1 MFVQRIDR
9 SSSLNTNSRI
19 TSGIPRS
26 LSIRGQAPPSQYGA
40 SLGGNNIRNS
50 SIARRATFAGNFK
63 DPRPLRD
70 KQYQAESIQ
79 VIILYL
85 KKSRYPG
92 SIDERKLQVPTVKD
106 YHNIFRFLYKKLEN
120 KDIPKIE
127 EISTI
132 LKEIKYPH
140 ANDVSKSALQAVG
153 NVHTWPALLGALRWM
168 VEFLMTIENLDEP
181 NYDTGEGGEIDKDL
195 IFFNYVIKAY
205 GIYLSGGDDFS
216 EAEQEIVAV
225 YERNNSEIIT
235 KNTNLQ
241 NEINELEKELTEL
254 LQIED
259 PLTAA
264 KNENELLKS
273 DLLKF
278 HSYSSHLDD
287 KIGKLKDNKIKLEEE
302 YQKMVKDLE
311 KLEEEKI
318 EIQKKVDSQPISP
331 DDCERMHK
339 ESEQITIQR
348 NKIADGIKEMKKS
361 VWNKQVEFDEKNI
374 EIEKLI
380 HYYNTNIQCLGSDG
394 KKYQLSFNQ
403 DSNQIEQMISLDLRD
418 VVRLKLLEVS
428 KKISSERDKTQEKIT
443 QVNEEIYH
451 LNDEAQD
458 KERDLSMLEETINVL
473 SQQYELAISTEQAD
487 MERYTKKLAIF
498 TQLTSQLESENNS
511 IVGEWKD
518 KREQSQI
525 Q

>member
-1 MFVQRIDR
+1 MDSQKPKLFDTQRR
-9 SSSLNTNSRI
+9 FTLASLNTNSRI

-153 NVHTWPALLGALRWM
+153 NVHTWPALLG
-168 VEFLMTIENLDEP
+168 D
-181 NYDTGEGGEIDKDL
+181 GGEIDKDL

-403 DSNQIEQMISLDLRD
+403 DSNQIEQMISLDLRN